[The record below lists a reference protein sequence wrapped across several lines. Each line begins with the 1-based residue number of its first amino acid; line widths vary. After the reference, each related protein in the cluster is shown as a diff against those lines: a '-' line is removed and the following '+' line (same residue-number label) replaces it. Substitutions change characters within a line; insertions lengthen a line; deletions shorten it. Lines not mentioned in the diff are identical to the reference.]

1 NVNGTMAID
10 SGGGGMQEPT
20 AIQHADD
27 VLRFVR
33 GLGDSSSRSALVS
46 TAIGNSWRR
55 CVQDYALDPALRHPA
70 RVLDSAA
77 LRALHDQ
84 HAELV
89 HIASAEI
96 DWLYEH
102 IAGSGYAL
110 LLTDASG
117 IILYEKS
124 EPTL

>member
-1 NVNGTMAID
+1 MGLQRPR
-10 SGGGGMQEPT
+10 GRGMQEST
-20 AIQHADD
+20 AIQHAAD

-33 GLGDSSSRSALVS
+33 GADVPSTRGALIS
-46 TAIGNSWRR
+46 TAIANSWRR
-55 CVQDYALDPALRHPA
+55 CVQDYSLDPARRHPA
-70 RVLDSAA
+70 RVLDTQA
-77 LRALHDQ
+77 LRSLHEQ

-117 IILYEKS
+117 
-124 EPTL
+124 